1 MFVAARHLKI
11 QRDGELI
18 DVGPGD
24 PVPEASSWSQDTLL
38 RCMKVGQIVN
48 VADRDEVDADTAPLA
63 AVQHAKNQAT
73 KPQAKARKRAS

>member
-24 PVPEASSWSQDTLL
+24 PVPEASTWSHDTLL

-48 VADRDEVDADTAPLA
+48 VAETDKVDADTAPLA
-63 AVQHAKNQAT
+63 AVQHAKNQTA
-73 KPQAKARKRAS
+73 KPKARTKRAS